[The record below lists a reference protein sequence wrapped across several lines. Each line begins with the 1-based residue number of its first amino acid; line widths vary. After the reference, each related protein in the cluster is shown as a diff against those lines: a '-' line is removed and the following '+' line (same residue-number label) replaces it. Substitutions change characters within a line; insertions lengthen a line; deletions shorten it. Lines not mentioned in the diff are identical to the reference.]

1 MSLISKIWRK
11 LQDKEYRDG
20 YTEAQLSIEIPFQ
33 IRALREARDW
43 TQAELSVRSGIP
55 QARISHIEQ
64 PGRDPLSVRTLY
76 RLSSAFDVGL
86 LVQFVSF
93 SELVAREA
101 AFDPKTF
108 SVPSFADDRY
118 GEALFT
124 TGKLKMEKPLL
135 TLPVIEG
142 WKSVPIP
149 KAQSKKKRAPRLYH
163 LSTKIGEWKSI
174 LTPKAQFKKKRAPG
188 LYPPSTKM
196 SQSTIPEPSNDSYK
210 LSQSGPMVS
219 AKEVFISQERTDYAN
234 TTQNAV

>member
-33 IRALREARDW
+33 VRALREARGW
-43 TQAELSVRSGIP
+43 TQAELAKRCGMP

-76 RLSSAFDVGL
+76 RLSSAFDIGL

-108 SVPSFADDRY
+108 SVPSFAEDRY

-124 TGKLKMEKPLL
+124 TDKLMMAKPLL
-135 TLPVIEG
+135 TLPKVGG
-142 WKSVPIP
+142 WESILVPKAQSKKKWKPRFSLLSTQTKPLLTLPKVGGWESILVP
-149 KAQSKKKRAPRLYH
+149 KAQSKKKR
-163 LSTKIGEWKSI
+163 E
-174 LTPKAQFKKKRAPG
+174 
-188 LYPPSTKM
+188 M
-196 SQSTIPEPSNDSYK
+196 SQFTIPESSKDLYK
-210 LSQSGPMVS
+210 LPQSDPMAS
-219 AKEVFISQERTDYAN
+219 TKTVFISQERTDYAS

>member
-1 MSLISKIWRK
+1 MSSISKIWQK

-33 IRALREARDW
+33 IRALRKARGW
-43 TQAELSVRSGIP
+43 TQAELAVRCGIP

-64 PGRDPLSVRTLY
+64 PGRDPLSLRTLY
-76 RLSSAFDVGL
+76 RLSSAFDIGL

-124 TGKLKMEKPLL
+124 TDKLMMAKPLL
-135 TLPVIEG
+135 TLPVIGG
-142 WKSVPIP
+142 W
-149 KAQSKKKRAPRLYH
+149 
-163 LSTKIGEWKSI
+163 ESI
-174 LTPKAQFKKKRAPG
+174 LTSKAQFKKKWEPG
-188 LYPPSTKM
+188 LYPLSTKM
-196 SQSTIPEPSNDSYK
+196 SQFTISEYSKDSSK
-210 LSQSGPMVS
+210 LPQSDPMVS
-219 AKEVFISQERTDYAN
+219 TRTVFISQERTDYAD